1 MLHFRK
7 NSKKFGQNLAKIEFS
22 NILTKFV
29 KFWKTTEDFCF
40 FPFFGRCPQTCVTS
54 LEGSGSRVFYVQTS
68 LALSRNFLK
77 FSIQL
82 RPTRVNFS
90 TASSTTIPHPAEGAA
105 LLCGRLPPSFS
116 VSPFRPGNLGLFG
129 ALLQPPA
136 PEKKLI
142 IHGNKICMGAILT
155 KMIIIKRDKKEILFS

>member
-1 MLHFRK
+1 M
-7 NSKKFGQNLAKIEFS
+7 GLAG
-22 NILTKFV
+22 
-29 KFWKTTEDFCF
+29 
-40 FPFFGRCPQTCVTS
+40 P
-54 LEGSGSRVFYVQTS
+54 GSRVFYFTTS

-77 FSIQL
+77 FSISL
-82 RPTRVNFS
+82 RPTRVNLS

-136 PEKKLI
+136 PRKEKK
-142 IHGNKICMGAILT
+142 
-155 KMIIIKRDKKEILFS
+155 KRHTSLFSGIWREIRKKFHQKFAKKM